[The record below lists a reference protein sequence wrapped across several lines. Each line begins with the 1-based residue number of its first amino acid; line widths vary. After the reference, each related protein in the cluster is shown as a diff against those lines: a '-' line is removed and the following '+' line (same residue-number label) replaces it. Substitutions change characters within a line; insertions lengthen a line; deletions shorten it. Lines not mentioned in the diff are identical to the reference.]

1 MTAGRP
7 AAMLRLRQND
17 LDGRMMKKHNT
28 DAREVLLADLCYPD
42 QIGQYGIPAA
52 GEPYT
57 KDKNRYL
64 RITDISD
71 DGLLLDADKKGVS
84 GAIDER
90 YFLSEGDVVFA
101 RTGNSTGRSYLY
113 DKNDGRLVY
122 AGFLIKY
129 KLDPTKVNPRYI
141 HYFTQS
147 AYYKAWVKNLS
158 VGSTRGNI
166 SATTFAEC
174 PIYLPD
180 RIRQDCLVD
189 VLSTIDRKIALNRKR
204 IATLEAM
211 AKEIYDY
218 WFVQFDFPDAHGRP
232 YKSSGGAMVYNPD
245 LKREIPKGWKVR
257 LLGELMKTN
266 AFSYNE
272 RTLPSRI
279 WYIDIAAVS
288 NGVVSS
294 KTEYDRDHAP
304 GRARRIAKRG
314 DTIWSSVRPNLRAY
328 ALVLNPQED
337 DVFSTGF
344 TVLSPVDVPYGFLY
358 LTVTTEA
365 YVSYLVSRTG
375 NSAYPAVLPSAFG
388 EYEIAVPP
396 KDLLDRFADQTERMF
411 DLRQNCFDEIQSQTA
426 LRDFLLPLLMNG
438 QVKVL

>member
-1 MTAGRP
+1 MVARHP
-7 AAMLRLRQND
+7 AATLRPRQND
-17 LDGRMMKKHNT
+17 LDGRMMKKHNI

-71 DGLLLDADKKGVS
+71 DGLLLDTDKKGVS
-84 GAIDER
+84 GEIDER
-90 YFLSEGDVVFA
+90 YFLSGGDVVFA

-158 VGSTRGNI
+158 GGSTRGNI

-180 RIRQDCLVD
+180 RIRQDYLVN
-189 VLSTIDRKIALNRKR
+189 VLSVIDCKIALNRKR

-245 LKREIPKGWKVR
+245 LKREIPKGWAI
-257 LLGELMKTN
+257 KTVG
-266 AFSYNE
+266 
-272 RTLPSRI
+272 
-279 WYIDIAAVS
+279 DIANVVTGKEDASFATDNGMYPFFTCSQKVLKCDEYKFDGKNVLVAGNGEFCVKHYIGKCNAYQRTYVISPSNVNYWGAVYI
-288 NGVVSS
+288 
-294 KTEYDRDHAP
+294 EAQ
-304 GRARRIAKRG
+304 RAI
-314 DTIWSSVRPNLRAY
+314 
-328 ALVLNPQED
+328 
-337 DVFSTGF
+337 
-344 TVLSPVDVPYGFLY
+344 
-358 LTVTTEA
+358 
-365 YVSYLVSRTG
+365 
-375 NSAYPAVLPSAFG
+375 
-388 EYEIAVPP
+388 
-396 KDLLDRFADQTERMF
+396 DRFKRCSSGSIVKFITMGDVRGLIVYCPANIDLYDPINQCLEQIENQER
-411 DLRQNCFDEIQSQTA
+411 EIVELSA
-426 LRDFLLPLLMNG
+426 LRDFLLPVLMNG
-438 QVKVL
+438 QVKVG

>member
-1 MTAGRP
+1 
-7 AAMLRLRQND
+7 
-17 LDGRMMKKHNT
+17 MKKHQI
-28 DAREVLLADLCYPD
+28 DAQEVLLADLCYPD

-71 DGLLLDADKKGVS
+71 DGLLLDTDKKGVS
-84 GAIDER
+84 GEIDER

-158 VGSTRGNI
+158 GGSTRGNI

-180 RIRQDCLVD
+180 RIRQDYLVN
-189 VLSTIDRKIALNRKR
+189 VLSVIDCKIALNRKR

-218 WFVQFDFPDAHGRP
+218 WFVQFDFLDAHGRP

-245 LKREIPKGWKVR
+245 LKREIPKGWEVR
-257 LLGELMKTN
+257 PLGEVAEVVNGATPSTTNPKNYDGDIVWITPKDLSDQRSKFTYGGSRTISREGYDSCSTHMLPRGSILM
-266 AFSYNE
+266 S
-272 RTLPSRI
+272 SRAPI
-279 WYIDIAAVS
+279 GLLSIAAVDLCTNQGFKS
-288 NGVVSS
+288 FVPKEIDDNLYLYYYLKEHMAQIEAMGSGTTFKEVSRES
-294 KTEYDRDHAP
+294 MISFPIPYESDR
-304 GRARRIAKRG
+304 
-314 DTIWSSVRPNLRAY
+314 RAY
-328 ALVLNPQED
+328 ASFVAIVKPIFNQQELLVKELAR
-337 DVFSTGF
+337 
-344 TVLSPVDVPYGFLY
+344 LS
-358 LTVTTEA
+358 
-365 YVSYLVSRTG
+365 
-375 NSAYPAVLPSAFG
+375 
-388 EYEIAVPP
+388 
-396 KDLLDRFADQTERMF
+396 
-411 DLRQNCFDEIQSQTA
+411 A
-426 LRDFLLPLLMNG
+426 LRDFLLPVLMNG
-438 QVKVL
+438 QVKVR

>member
-1 MTAGRP
+1 MVVKIRDIGKVVTGKTPVTTCKAFFGGDILFVTP
-7 AAMLRLRQND
+7 PDMKGGFVLRETERHL
-17 LDGRMMKKHNT
+17 
-28 DAREVLLADLCYPD
+28 
-42 QIGQYGIPAA
+42 
-52 GEPYT
+52 T
-57 KDKNRYL
+57 KDGFNSILSNTIKGRSVLVSCIGEIGKVAMVEEACATNQQINA
-64 RITDISD
+64 ITDINTAY
-71 DGLLLDADKKGVS
+71 DAWYVYYKLCTMKEHLVASSGRTVVPILSKRAFEEFEIPDIPS
-84 GAIDER
+84 LTEQRSIGAI
-90 YFLSEGDVVFA
+90 
-101 RTGNSTGRSYLY
+101 
-113 DKNDGRLVY
+113 
-122 AGFLIKY
+122 
-129 KLDPTKVNPRYI
+129 
-141 HYFTQS
+141 
-147 AYYKAWVKNLS
+147 
-158 VGSTRGNI
+158 
-166 SATTFAEC
+166 
-174 PIYLPD
+174 
-180 RIRQDCLVD
+180 
-189 VLSTIDRKIALNRKR
+189 LSTIDRKIALNRKR

-245 LKREIPKGWKVR
+245 LKREIPKGWKVKP
-257 LLGELMKTN
+257 LGELIKTN
-266 AFSYNE
+266 ASSYNE

-279 WYIDIAAVS
+279 QYIDIAAVS

-294 KTEYDRDHAP
+294 KTEYGREHAP
-304 GRARRIAKRG
+304 GRARRRAKRG

-358 LTVTTEA
+358 LTVTAEA

-396 KDLLDRFADQTERMF
+396 RDLLDRFADQVEGAFER
-411 DLRQNCFDEIQSQTA
+411 RQNCFDEIQSQTS